1 MEDYRNREWTVPAHE
16 LKEREREE
24 KKQLMKEAFKEA
36 LEKVGASNAPNQLE
50 WRTLSYEELVK
61 LFGIW

>member
-36 LEKVGASNAPNQLE
+36 LEEAGASNTPNQPGQ
-50 WRTLSYEELVK
+50 RTPSYEELVK
-61 LFGIW
+61 LFGIR

>member
-36 LEKVGASNAPNQLE
+36 LEEVGASNAPNQLAHPQ
-50 WRTLSYEELVK
+50 L
-61 LFGIW
+61 

>member
-36 LEKVGASNAPNQLE
+36 LEGVGDSNAPNQLGR
-50 WRTLSYEELVK
+50 RTPGYEELVK
-61 LFGIW
+61 LFGIR

>member
-36 LEKVGASNAPNQLE
+36 FEEVGASNAPNQLE
-50 WRTLSYEELVK
+50 RCTLSYEEPVK

>member
-1 MEDYRNREWTVPAHE
+1 MEDYRNQEWTVPAHE

-36 LEKVGASNAPNQLE
+36 LEEVGASNTHNPRE
-50 WRTLSYEELVK
+50 WHTTSYEELVK
-61 LFGIW
+61 FFGIR